1 MATKLSDAE
10 IKAIVNQNILKPAAL
25 AATAA
30 ASGVTLADISR
41 AAGVS
46 ADKLSSYFADAKVDT
61 AALATKI
68 TPNEAAELMRRSQ
81 IVGAPT
87 SEFNAAGGYA
97 VVRELAKGNTTGFQ
111 AGISTVADMAKYN
124 PDNVAI
130 RFDPAGQGGLGETWY
145 ADGASATGKGFT
157 PASAPAPVTTPGQV
171 TTVPSATVTP
181 GQVTT
186 VPSATVTPGLLK
198 GAASS
203 TAQTA
208 PTQLNLPTT
217 AGGAGLL
224 TGANTLAGTPLA
236 ATPGTFS
243 VPNTETGN
251 VNTGGLISGVQQQ
264 LFSQNAQVGLPTGV
278 TPTIGVLGNNTGGPS
293 IAPYNPYGFRY
304 DATKAKTGATQ
315 NYYNPKTGQRYTAPA
330 GFAPPSADW
339 QTYTPGA
346 AANSGQSA
354 LNLSTA
360 AGSNQTVVG

>member
-1 MATKLSDAE
+1 MATNLSDAE
-10 IKAIVNQNILKPAAL
+10 IKAIVDQNILKPAAI
-25 AATAA
+25 AA
-30 ASGVTLADISR
+30 AAAANGVTIADLSR

-46 ADKLSSYFADAKVDT
+46 AEKLSSYFANANVDT

-81 IVGAPT
+81 VGGVPT
-87 SEFNAAGGYA
+87 SEFNAAGGYDA
-97 VVRELAKGNTTGFQ
+97 VKKLAESNTTGYQ
-111 AGISTVADMAKYN
+111 QGVRTVADMAKYA
-124 PDNVAI
+124 PADVAT
-130 RFDPAGQGGLGETWY
+130 RFDPGGQGGQGGLGETFY
-145 ADGASATGKGFT
+145 ASGNSATGKGFT
-157 PASAPAPVTTPGQV
+157 PAPVPVTTG
-171 TTVPSATVTP
+171 PSATVTP

-186 VPSATVTPGLLK
+186 VPSATVTPGLIK

-293 IAPYNPYGFRY
+293 IAPYNPYGFKY
-304 DATKAKTGATQ
+304 DATKARTGATQ

-360 AGSNQTVVG
+360 AGSNQTVLG

>member
-68 TPNEAAELMRRSQ
+68 TPDEAAELMRRSQ
-81 IVGAPT
+81 VGGVPT

-97 VVRELAKGNTTGFQ
+97 AVKELAKGNTTGYQ
-111 AGISTVADMAKYN
+111 AGVSTVADRAKYA
-124 PDNVAI
+124 PDDVAT
-130 RFDPAGQGGLGETWY
+130 RFDPGGQGGLGETWY
-145 ADGASATGKGFT
+145 ASGNSATGKGSI
-157 PASAPAPVTTPGQV
+157 PVPVTTFTPP
-171 TTVPSATVTP
+171 TTV

-186 VPSATVTPGLLK
+186 VPSATVTPGLIK

-208 PTQLNLPTT
+208 PTQLNLPTA

-293 IAPYNPYGFRY
+293 IAPYNPYGFKY

-346 AANSGQSA
+346 AAGSGQSA

-360 AGSNQTVVG
+360 AGSNQTVLG

>member
-10 IKAIVNQNILKPAAL
+10 IKALVNQNILKPAAL

-30 ASGVTLADISR
+30 ASGVTLADLSR

-46 ADKLSSYFADAKVDT
+46 ADKLGSYFADAKVDT
-61 AALATKI
+61 SALATKI
-68 TPNEAAELMRRSQ
+68 TPDEAAELMRRSQ
-81 IVGAPT
+81 VGGVPT

-97 VVRELAKGNTTGFQ
+97 AVKKLAEGNTTGYQ
-111 AGISTVADMAKYN
+111 AGVSTVADRAKYA
-124 PDNVAI
+124 PADVAT
-130 RFDPAGQGGLGETWY
+130 RYDPGGQGGLGETFY
-145 ADGASATGKGFT
+145 ASGNSATGKGSI
-157 PASAPAPVTTPGQV
+157 PVPVTTFTPPTTAGQL
-171 TTVPSATVTP
+171 TTAPSAAVT
-181 GQVTT
+181 
-186 VPSATVTPGLLK
+186 SGLIQ

-208 PTQLNLPTT
+208 PTQLNLSPA

-224 TGANTLAGTPLA
+224 TGANTLA

-251 VNTGGLISGVQQQ
+251 VNSGGLISGVQQQ

-278 TPTIGVLGNNTGGPS
+278 TPTIGALGNNTGGPS

-304 DATKAKTGATQ
+304 DAAKAKTGATQ

-330 GFAPPSADW
+330 GFAPPSTDW

-346 AANSGQSA
+346 ATAASTF
-354 LNLSTA
+354 NLSTG
-360 AGSNQTVVG
+360 AGSDQTVKV

>member
-68 TPNEAAELMRRSQ
+68 TPDEAAELMRRSQ
-81 IVGAPT
+81 VGGVPT

-97 VVRELAKGNTTGFQ
+97 AVKELAKGNTTGYQ
-111 AGISTVADMAKYN
+111 AGIRTVADMAKYA
-124 PDNVAI
+124 PDDVAT
-130 RFDPAGQGGLGETWY
+130 RFDPGGQGGLGETWY
-145 ADGASATGKGFT
+145 ASGNSATGKGSIPVPVTRFT
-157 PASAPAPVTTPGQV
+157 PLTTAGQV
-171 TTVPSATVTP
+171 TVAPSA
-181 GQVTT
+181 
-186 VPSATVTPGLLK
+186 AVTPGLIQ

-208 PTQLNLPTT
+208 PTQLNLSPA

-224 TGANTLAGTPLA
+224 TGANTLA

-293 IAPYNPYGFRY
+293 IAPYNPYGFKY

-346 AANSGQSA
+346 AAGSGQSA

-360 AGSNQTVVG
+360 AGSNQTVLG